1 MMDPLLTLTCIKL
14 RREGGDLW
22 EANYSRIKLTDIHQR
37 HGSFLGEK
45 GVTCGRLII
54 HELNSLIFTRG
65 MDHSLQLSHQCD
77 HTCKVARAPAPERLP
92 DFLNVPHY

>member
-1 MMDPLLTLTCIKL
+1 MDPLLTLTCIKL

-22 EANYSRIKLTDIHQR
+22 EANN
-37 HGSFLGEK
+37 
-45 GVTCGRLII
+45 II

-77 HTCKVARAPAPERLP
+77 HTCKATRAPAPEWLP
-92 DFLNVPHY
+92 DFLNVPHC